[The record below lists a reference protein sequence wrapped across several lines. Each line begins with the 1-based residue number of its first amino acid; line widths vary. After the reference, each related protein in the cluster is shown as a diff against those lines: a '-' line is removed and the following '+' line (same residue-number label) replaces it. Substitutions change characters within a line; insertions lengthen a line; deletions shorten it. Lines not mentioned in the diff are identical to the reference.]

1 VLSLTDE
8 RQRRLVL
15 DSLLLGVVGAVAAQA
30 FIFFLGASQHL
41 FLGELAG
48 YKMPVL
54 PSEGGTLT
62 ETIGSHGL
70 WLIPLVVALGGLICG
85 LMIYII
91 APDAEGHG
99 TDTAAEAFLD
109 RGGYIR
115 PLITPLKTIASIV
128 TIGAGGSAGREGP
141 TALLAAG
148 IGSMYGTYQK
158 RSDDERRLL
167 LLIGMAAGL
176 SAVFRTPIG
185 AAIFAIEVL
194 YDDMEFETGALLYTI
209 LASVVAYTLNGLMVG
224 WDPLFRVPADL
235 GVPSG
240 FDYVEYAILGIVGG
254 MVGAILPLT
263 FYTIRDTFHRLP
275 IMPHF
280 KPAIGGLIVGLIALE
295 LPQVLGGGYG
305 WIQEAIDGDLTLKI
319 MLALVFAKILTMSF
333 TVGSGGS
340 GGILVPSMFVGGMLG
355 GVFASLF
362 HQPYAAFVIVGMAA
376 VFSGAARVPIAT
388 LFMVTEMTGGY
399 HLLTPAALV
408 VTLSYLIQVTLSS
421 PFKYRTLQESQV
433 PTRFRRDVDLLESVT
448 VGEAMSRE
456 FDSVS
461 PTLPLKELTAEFERT
476 HHHGFTVLDD
486 QGNMYGIVS
495 LGDLEKSMLEPDY
508 EKLTAADIATTSN
521 IATGYPD
528 ESISEALWRMGVR
541 RIGRLPIVERKDTRK
556 VIGVLRRQ
564 DIVEAYEQAIA
575 NRKTTSSRLNELRET
590 HEGNVR
596 VIEVDITEKHPF
608 NGKAVKDIAGDLP
621 EDCILVSIG
630 RNNRVIFPHG
640 NTVFQKGDHLVT
652 LSSAA
657 CAEVTREHLMAM
669 NK

>member
-30 FIFFLGASQHL
+30 FIFLLKVSEEFFLGT
-41 FLGELAG
+41 LAG
-48 YKMPVL
+48 YKMPAL
-54 PSEGGTLT
+54 PSEGGTLV

-70 WLIPLVVALGGLICG
+70 WLIPVITALGGLITG
-85 LMIYII
+85 LLIYTI

-99 TDTAAEAFLD
+99 TDTAAEAFLE

-115 PLITPLKTIASIV
+115 PLITPLKTIASLI
-128 TIGAGGSAGREGP
+128 TIGSGGSAGREGP

-185 AAIFAIEVL
+185 AAIFAIEIL
-194 YDDMEFETGALLYTI
+194 YEDMEFETGALLYTI

-224 WDPLFRVPADL
+224 WDTLFNVPAL
-235 GVPSG
+235 AVPSG
-240 FDYVEYAILGIVGG
+240 FDYVEYAVLGIAGG
-254 MVGAILPLT
+254 MVAAILPLT
-263 FYTIRDTFHRLP
+263 FYTVRDVFHRLP
-275 IMPHF
+275 ILPHF

-305 WIQEAIDGDLTLKI
+305 WMQEAIDGNLSLKI
-319 MLALVFAKILTMSF
+319 MFALVFAKILTMSF
-333 TVGSGGS
+333 TVSSGGS

-355 GVFASLF
+355 GVFANVF
-362 HQPYAAFVIVGMAA
+362 NQPYAAFVIVGMAA

-399 HLLTPAALV
+399 HLLAPAALV
-408 VTLSYLIQVTLSS
+408 VTLSYLVQVTMTSS
-421 PFKYRTLQESQV
+421 MKYRTMQESQV
-433 PTRFRRDVDLLESVT
+433 PSRFRRDVDLLESVT

-456 FDSVS
+456 FDSVL
-461 PTLPLKELTAEFERT
+461 PNLPLKGLHDEFERT
-476 HHHGFTVLDD
+476 HHHGFTVVDE
-486 QGNMYGIVS
+486 QGNLYGVVS
-495 LGDLEKSMLEPDY
+495 LGDLEKAMLGPDY
-508 EKLTAADIATTSN
+508 EQQTVADIATTAGLS
-521 IATGYPD
+521 TGYPE
-528 ESISEALWRMGVR
+528 ESISEALWRMGAR
-541 RIGRLPIVERKDTRK
+541 RIGRLPVVERKNPRK

-575 NRKTTSSRLNELRET
+575 SRKSTSSRLNELHEA
-590 HEGNVR
+590 HEGNVQ

-608 NGKAVKDIAGDLP
+608 NGKAVKDIASQLP
-621 EDCILVSIG
+621 EDCILVSIR
-630 RNNRVIFPHG
+630 RNNRVIIPHG
-640 NTVFQKGDHLVT
+640 KTVFQKGDHLVT

-657 CAEVTREHLMAM
+657 CAEETRKHLQAP
-669 NK
+669 K